1 MSCAKKSLEADDY
14 KVHKQSLD
22 LLAELYSQMG
32 DSSQAY
38 AMQRRSKE
46 FSDSLASARKTSQ
59 MADWQMKFDEQ
70 QRESLYLRKSTRW
83 MVGIILLILLLVIGA
98 WWNRRR
104 VRRLRFQLDEN
115 IRQITDYQATIEQL
129 EQYGEASQQEVT
141 RLQEQIAQRRERIAN
156 KLLVGAK
163 LFNRIGDKESL
174 ADASADDLQ
183 CLVDYFAQ
191 LRPKRWQE
199 WERKYK
205 DLSTAQYIF
214 LILQEDLHYD
224 DDIIASV
231 LAIKRTSVRSM
242 RSRIKGKER

>member
-1 MSCAKKSLEADDY
+1 M
-14 KVHKQSLD
+14 
-22 LLAELYSQMG
+22 
-32 DSSQAY
+32 
-38 AMQRRSKE
+38 
-46 FSDSLASARKTSQ
+46 
-59 MADWQMKFDEQ
+59 
-70 QRESLYLRKSTRW
+70 
-83 MVGIILLILLLVIGA
+83 
-98 WWNRRR
+98 
-104 VRRLRFQLDEN
+104 RRLRFRLDEN